1 MPCTFHILFG
11 LIPDLTVHFYFLPRP
26 DMAVSLS
33 LLRLQQLFCLQA
45 SLILEMCYVA
55 TSISRDIPIKLLVV
69 RKPSKCEITI

>member
-1 MPCTFHILFG
+1 
-11 LIPDLTVHFYFLPRP
+11 
-26 DMAVSLS
+26 MAVSLS